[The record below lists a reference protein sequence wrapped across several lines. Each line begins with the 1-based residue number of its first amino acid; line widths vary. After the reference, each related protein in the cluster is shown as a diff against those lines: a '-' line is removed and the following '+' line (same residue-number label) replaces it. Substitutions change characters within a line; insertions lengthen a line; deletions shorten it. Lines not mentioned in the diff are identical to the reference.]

1 MVVGVDGVTPLSTS
15 TGAVPV
21 KRGIAPAIAT
31 IDTYSVSGDEIS
43 GTRRSRSMLSAFG
56 GSATVVSA
64 SVSGGADG
72 RTTMKR
78 TPSIASPKD
87 CKAASEGKTGATATG
102 ANVVCGAVPS
112 WQVASV
118 SASPAVSRT
127 RNVQFIENAGVSGT
141 TGSEL
146 RSSRKA
152 GQGGIFFRHAHS
164 HPTPHTRLYRIGDLW
179 DDSARKLAPGH
190 PPVSGLSELPLPR

>member
-21 KRGIAPAIAT
+21 KRGIAPDIAT

-72 RTTMKR
+72 
-78 TPSIASPKD
+78 
-87 CKAASEGKTGATATG
+87 
-102 ANVVCGAVPS
+102 GAVPS

-127 RNVQFIENAGVSGT
+127 RNVQFIENPGVSDT
-141 TGSEL
+141 RGSEL
-146 RSSRKA
+146 TSSRKA
-152 GQGGIFFRHAHS
+152 GQGGIFCRHAHS
-164 HPTPHTRLYRIGDLW
+164 HRTPHARLYRIGD
-179 DDSARKLAPGH
+179 
-190 PPVSGLSELPLPR
+190 

>member
-21 KRGIAPAIAT
+21 KRGIAPDIAT

-102 ANVVCGAVPS
+102 ANVDCGAGPS
-112 WQVASV
+112 WQGTGAGAGTRDGEV
-118 SASPAVSRT
+118 RT
-127 RNVQFIENAGVSGT
+127 
-141 TGSEL
+141 
-146 RSSRKA
+146 
-152 GQGGIFFRHAHS
+152 GQS
-164 HPTPHTRLYRIGDLW
+164 L
-179 DDSARKLAPGH
+179 
-190 PPVSGLSELPLPR
+190 